1 MLVLALDTTGRPG
14 SLALWRDGRLLVER
28 AGEASR
34 SPGERLPGEI
44 VSLLQSLG
52 LKVAEVDV
60 YAVTT
65 GPGSFTGMRVG
76 IATIQG
82 LALVNGRGVVPV
94 SAFEAVA
101 CQPEA
106 RRAERVAVWIDAR
119 RGEVFAALY
128 GAART
133 ADGASDPSTGL
144 VELIAPEVGGPAE
157 VLDGWRRRGQLEMPP
172 PVFTGDGA
180 SAHRSV
186 IEQACGAAARVLEPP
201 VCLAGLVAEIAAAR
215 AAAGGA
221 VSPHAIV
228 PVYVRRPDA
237 EIARE
242 LRNARR

>member
-1 MLVLALDTTGRPG
+1 MLVLALDTTSRPG
-14 SLALWRDGRLLVER
+14 SLALSRDGRLLVER
-28 AGEASR
+28 ASEASR

-44 VSLLQSLG
+44 VSLLEMLG
-52 LKVAEVDV
+52 LKVADVDV
-60 YAVTT
+60 YAVAT

-82 LALVNGRGVVPV
+82 LALVNGRAVVPV
-94 SAFEAVA
+94 SALEALA
-101 CQPEA
+101 RHPEA

-128 GAART
+128 GAASA
-133 ADGASDPSTGL
+133 ADGARDASTGL
-144 VELIAPEVGGPAE
+144 VELIAPEVGRPAD
-157 VLDGWRRRGQLEMPP
+157 VVNGWRGRGRLAPPP

-180 SAHRSV
+180 IAHRSV
-186 IEQACGAAARVLEPP
+186 IEQACGAEVRVLEPP
-201 VCLAGLVAEIAAAR
+201 ACLAGLVAEIAAAR

-242 LRNARR
+242 LRDAGR